1 RTNARNT
8 GNPTDLGDGEYAE
21 TGRLT
26 FLPYYA
32 EDGRYLV
39 HFGAS
44 GSHRSFTKD
53 KGNDQVRFRAFPEIR
68 VGQYIF
74 ADTGSFRADSVDLG
88 GAEFAFQV
96 GPFALQS
103 EYYQAWVNNADIDDE
118 KGLNPKFHGWYV
130 QATYFLTGENLTY
143 RRYIGQRTIGVFD

>member
-1 RTNARNT
+1 LMFMERSAPFDAFVPFRNPGFMFFDTVEPLDERVSWSIGMFRTNARNT

-74 ADTGSFRADSVDLG
+74 ADTGSFRADSVDLA

-96 GPFALQS
+96 GPFAL
-103 EYYQAWVNNADIDDE
+103 
-118 KGLNPKFHGWYV
+118 
-130 QATYFLTGENLTY
+130 
-143 RRYIGQRTIGVFD
+143 